1 MNDKNIFSNIP
12 DIFPNEIIE
21 TIFDSKN
28 VRIERIISK
37 GHSSP
42 ENFWYNQEEN
52 EWVIVLEGKAIIK
65 YEDEY
70 KDTLRKGDYLFI
82 PAHKK
87 HRVDWTSPD
96 ELTIW
101 LAVFFK

>member
-1 MNDKNIFSNIP
+1 MNAKNFFADIP
-12 DIFPNEIIE
+12 DKFSEELID
-21 TIFDSKN
+21 TIFKYES

-42 ENFWYNQEEN
+42 ENFWYNQDEN

-65 YEDEY
+65 YEDEST
-70 KDTLRKGDYLFI
+70 DTLCKGDYLFI

-87 HRVDWTSPD
+87 HRVEWTSTD

-101 LAVFFK
+101 LAVFLK

>member
-1 MNDKNIFSNIP
+1 MSSKNIYLDIP
-12 DIFPNEIIE
+12 DKFPDEIIE
-21 TIFDSKN
+21 TIFKSEN

-52 EWVIVLEGKAIIK
+52 EWVIVLEGKAEIK
-65 YEDEY
+65 YD
-70 KDTLRKGDYLFI
+70 DDSTDILRKGDYLFI

-87 HRVDWTSPD
+87 HRVEWTSPD